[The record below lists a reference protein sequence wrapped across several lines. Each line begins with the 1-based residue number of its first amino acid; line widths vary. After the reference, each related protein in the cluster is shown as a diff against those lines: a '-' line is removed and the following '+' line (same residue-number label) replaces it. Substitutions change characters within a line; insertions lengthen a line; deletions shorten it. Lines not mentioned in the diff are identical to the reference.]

1 MWLNRCA
8 PRFRVR
14 SRKPSDPMGVRRTTR
29 TGRADATSR
38 WRRSYTDNADIDLL
52 WPHQYCSIPASSD
65 GKHAS
70 SVLMLAPNCAHRTAF
85 ARLFRY
91 ACEHAKM
98 HVPTGMHTGC
108 VCVPPATAYVWKAA
122 SVACVYGTRTIVI
135 ARSDLRLQ
143 PKWLPLA
150 ACNNA
155 LVRCILRFR

>member
-8 PRFRVR
+8 PRLRVR
-14 SRKPSDPMGVRRTTR
+14 SRKHSDPMGVRRTTR

-38 WRRSYTDNADIDLL
+38 WRRSYTDNADIDFL

-65 GKHAS
+65 GKRAS
-70 SVLMLAPNCAHRTAF
+70 RCSHRTVRTGQPSHAYF
-85 ARLFRY
+85 GTLASMPRCMFLLVCIRDVYASRRLQLTSG
-91 ACEHAKM
+91 K
-98 HVPTGMHTGC
+98 
-108 VCVPPATAYVWKAA
+108 PPP
-122 SVACVYGTRTIVI
+122 VACVYGTRTVVI
-135 ARSDLRLQ
+135 ARSDLDYS